1 MADNE
6 IPSTKRRLA
15 RGLNASPGIATG
27 RIVFDSVS
35 AASEAANGPVILVR
49 IESSAEDMAGMRAAA
64 GILTTRGGLTGD
76 GAIVARSLGKP
87 CVAGCSGA
95 VVDYRAETLTI
106 AVDDPTKA
114 KTERVTLKRGDL
126 ITLDGTRG
134 YIFEG

>member
-1 MADNE
+1 MPDFE

-27 RIVFDSVS
+27 RIVFDSAS
-35 AASEAANGPVILVR
+35 AVDDAAKGPVILVR

-76 GAIVARSLGKP
+76 GANVARSLGKP
-87 CVAGCSGA
+87 CIAGCSA
-95 VVDYRAETLTI
+95 VVVDYRSETLTI
-106 AVDDPTKA
+106 AVDDPTRA

-126 ITLDGTRG
+126 LTLDGTRG